1 MAGGASTTARAAVL
15 RQPGGPLVIEEVE
28 VEAPRATEVLVRLVS
43 VGVCRT
49 DTHAL
54 GEMPPPAVLGHEGA
68 GVVEAVGSAV
78 AKVRPGDQVVMTFT
92 SCGACR
98 RCHLAEPAYCERF
111 NELNFSGRRPD
122 GSSAL
127 SSGGAPLAAHF
138 LGQSCF
144 ATHALVGE
152 RSVVALD
159 PGTDLRPLGPFGCGF
174 QTGAGTVL
182 NALRPPVGS
191 AVAVCGT
198 GAVGLAAVAAAAV
211 AGCAPIVAVDTVAAR
226 LEVARRFGA
235 THAVDAATT
244 DLASAVAGIAP
255 GGLDYAIDTTG
266 VAAVVA
272 SVVPLLTTRGTCAV
286 VGAGPSAEMVLDW
299 RTVLNGRTV
308 TGIIGGNSVPDVF
321 LPELVGLF
329 HAGRFPVDELVRY
342 YPFEEINA
350 AVEASVRGEVVKPVL
365 TFD

>member
-1 MAGGASTTARAAVL
+1 VTTTARAAVL
-15 RQPGGPLVIEEVE
+15 RRRGEPLVIEEVE
-28 VEAPRATEVLVRLVS
+28 VDAPRPSEVLVRLES

-54 GEMPPPAVLGHEGA
+54 AEAAPPAVLGHEGA
-68 GVVEAVGSAV
+68 GVVQEVGPAVTKV
-78 AKVRPGDQVVMTFT
+78 APGDKVMMTFA

-98 RCHLAEPAYCERF
+98 RCHLGEPAYCERF

-127 SSGGAPLAAHF
+127 SAGGEPVAAHF

-144 ATHALVGE
+144 ATHALVPE
-152 RSVVALD
+152 RSVVRVD
-159 PGTDLRPLGPFGCGF
+159 PSWDLRPLGPFGCGF
-174 QTGAGTVL
+174 QTGAGAVL

-211 AGCAPIVAVDTVAAR
+211 AGCSPIVAVDTVARR

-235 THAVDAATT
+235 TATVDTATT
-244 DLASAVAGIAP
+244 ELAPAVAAIAP
-255 GGLDYAIDTTG
+255 GGLDCAVDTTG
-266 VAAVVA
+266 VADVVRQ
-272 SVVPLLTTRGTCAV
+272 VVPLLTTRGVLAV
-286 VGAGPSAEMVLDW
+286 VGAGPSEAMVLDW

-308 TGIIGGNSVPDVF
+308 TGVIGGNSVPDVF
-321 LPELVGLF
+321 LPELVALH
-329 HAGRFPVDELVRY
+329 HAGRFPVDELVAY
-342 YPFEEINA
+342 FPFEDVNV
-350 AVEASVRGEVVKPVL
+350 AVEASLAGTVVKPVL